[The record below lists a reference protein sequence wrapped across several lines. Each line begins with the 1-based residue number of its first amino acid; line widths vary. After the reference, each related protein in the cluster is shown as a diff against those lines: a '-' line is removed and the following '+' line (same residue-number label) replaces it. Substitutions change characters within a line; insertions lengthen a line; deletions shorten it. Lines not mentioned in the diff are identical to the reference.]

1 MFSKVRLIKCNVRLL
16 IPVILVIFLLCP
28 SITSAYTL
36 IGYKWA
42 SVNPLYWYM
51 ENWVGYNTRVAFTY
65 SLQDWNAAG
74 TKVHFQNSASYKV
87 YLAEVNMSGVTY
99 DGISYVTVQGTKII
113 SDSSYLNMYYTDGY
127 GTNKRRS
134 VSGHEL
140 GHSVGLGEM
149 TAGAELMNQ
158 YTSVRYDTYGVYTPQ
173 QDDINGVKAMY
184 P

>member
-1 MFSKVRLIKCNVRLL
+1 MFSKVQLIKWNVRL
-16 IPVILVIFLLCP
+16 VIFVMLVIFLLCP

-36 IGYKWA
+36 LGPKWV

-74 TKVHFQNSASYKV
+74 TKVHFQNSVSYKV
-87 YLAEVNMSGVTY
+87 YLAEGYVTGVTW
-99 DGISYVTVQGTKII
+99 DGITYYGYRGSTMTWA
-113 SDSSYLNMYYTDGY
+113 SSYLNMYYTDGY

-140 GHSVGLGEM
+140 GHALGLGEM
-149 TAGAELMNQ
+149 TVGAELMNR
-158 YTSVRYDTYGVYTPQ
+158 YTSSRYDYYGVYTPQ
-173 QDDINGVKAMY
+173 QDDINGINAMY